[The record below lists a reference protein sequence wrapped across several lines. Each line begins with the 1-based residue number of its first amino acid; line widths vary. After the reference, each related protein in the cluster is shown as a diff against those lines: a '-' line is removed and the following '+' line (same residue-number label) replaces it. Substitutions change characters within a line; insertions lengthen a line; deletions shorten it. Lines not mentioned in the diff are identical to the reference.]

1 MGASVE
7 TITIAA
13 SEAGSFYHP
22 FIKRTRGKDRLIDN
36 PTGLLRALQDRI
48 QDRLLRPLNFPAY
61 LHGGVRGRSAVSNAA
76 AHVGQKVVV
85 TADIGDFFP
94 SITNSQVF
102 GAWHRTLGC
111 SPRIAGLLTQLTSY
125 CRRLPQGAPTSTSL
139 ANLILHEAG
148 AEVRQLC
155 RMLSVGHTAFVDDLT
170 FSGSRA
176 REVLNPAVKTLR
188 DAGFR
193 LPHRKIK
200 VLGPRSR
207 KAITGPVLGSKKLAV
222 PKEKLSKARGAL
234 HHLSLSRPGSQE
246 WEAAQRSAQGL
257 IAYMSAIDKA
267 MAERFRQE
275 LNGIQKAK
283 SGRATKG

>member
-1 MGASVE
+1 
-7 TITIAA
+7 
-13 SEAGSFYHP
+13 
-22 FIKRTRGKDRLIDN
+22 
-36 PTGLLRALQDRI
+36 
-48 QDRLLRPLNFPAY
+48 
-61 LHGGVRGRSAVSNAA
+61 
-76 AHVGQKVVV
+76 
-85 TADIGDFFP
+85 
-94 SITNSQVF
+94 
-102 GAWHRTLGC
+102 
-111 SPRIAGLLTQLTSY
+111 
-125 CRRLPQGAPTSTSL
+125 
-139 ANLILHEAG
+139 
-148 AEVRQLC
+148 
-155 RMLSVGHTAFVDDLT
+155 MLSVGHTAFVDDLT